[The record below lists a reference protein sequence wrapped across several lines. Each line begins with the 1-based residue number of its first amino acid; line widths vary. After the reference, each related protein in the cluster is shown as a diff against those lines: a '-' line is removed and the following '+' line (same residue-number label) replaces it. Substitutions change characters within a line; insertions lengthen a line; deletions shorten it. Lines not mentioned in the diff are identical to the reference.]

1 MHRISSRQR
10 EIRATR
16 PFEHLVKIKTEG
28 NNLGMIKTILISLL
42 LILQIGAMAVG
53 ALLLVSVI
61 RWYLVFAVI
70 MTAITCLYVLS
81 SNRNSQS
88 KTVWVM
94 FLILGFA
101 FGYIIFYF
109 SDEHIFFRKQKKRY
123 NEIFERSY
131 NFQQESVV
139 PKQTSAEVKR
149 DVNYFEKTG
158 KFCAYSK
165 TNLKYFASGTMLFD
179 DMLKEIEKAKKF
191 VFIEYFIISDGVLLN
206 RLINVLKRKKE
217 QGLDIR
223 LIYDDMGSHRSFKL
237 RTRKKLKELGVKIY
251 KFNQLISW
259 FSFGLNY
266 RDHRKIVVIDGKIA
280 YTGGANFADEYINEK
295 RMHGYWKDAGVKLMG
310 NAVDGLT
317 LTFLRQWQFVTK
329 ESTEFSPY
337 VGLSKDCEGSS
348 VVVPYADGLDY
359 SDSIGRDAYAN
370 LIASAK
376 QKLYIMT
383 PYFITDD
390 VIFSLLKNKA
400 ESGVDVRIILPSIP
414 DKKTV
419 YRVSRNNAE
428 KLAEFGVKFYVMKNS
443 FVHSKVVLS
452 ENAAIVGSI
461 NFDLRSFYQQFEDA
475 VYTNDKN
482 FMREVN
488 EDFEQTFKA
497 SVLVTKEK
505 FSRRKL
511 INRMIAGVLGI
522 VSPFM

>member
-1 MHRISSRQR
+1 MDRISSRQR

-42 LILQIGAMAVG
+42 LFLQIGAIAVG
-53 ALLLVSVI
+53 ALLLVSFI
-61 RWYLVFAVI
+61 RWYLVFATI

-81 SNRNSQS
+81 SNKNSQS

-101 FGYIIFYF
+101 FGYIIFYL
-109 SDEHIFFRKQKKRY
+109 SDEHIFFRKQRKRY

-131 NFQQESVV
+131 NFQQESDV
-139 PKQTSAEVKR
+139 PKNVSSEVKK
-149 DVNYFEKTG
+149 DIKYFNNTG
-158 KFCAYSK
+158 NFASYTK
-165 TNLKYFASGTMLFD
+165 TNLKYFPSGTTLFD

-223 LIYDDMGSHRSFKL
+223 LIYDDMGSHRSFKIK
-237 RTRKKLKELGVKIY
+237 TRKILKDLGVKIY
-251 KFNQLISW
+251 KFNQLVSLV
-259 FSFGLNY
+259 SFGLNY
-266 RDHRKIVVIDGKIA
+266 RDHRKIVVIDGKVA

-295 RMHGYWKDAGVKLMG
+295 RMHGYWKDAGVKLVG

-329 ESTEFSPY
+329 ENTEFSPY
-337 VGLSKDCEGSS
+337 LGLSKDVQNSS

-359 SDSIGRDAYAN
+359 SGSIGRDAYAN
-370 LIASAK
+370 IISGAK
-376 QKLYIMT
+376 QKLYLMT

-390 VIFSLLKNKA
+390 VIFTLLKNKA

-428 KLAEFGVKFYVMKNS
+428 KLSEYGVKVYVMKNS

-475 VYTNDKN
+475 VYTNDKE
-482 FMREVN
+482 FMKEVS

-497 SVLVTKEK
+497 SLLLTKQNY
-505 FSRRKL
+505 SRKKL

-522 VSPFM
+522 VAPFM

>member
-1 MHRISSRQR
+1 
-10 EIRATR
+10 
-16 PFEHLVKIKTEG
+16 
-28 NNLGMIKTILISLL
+28 
-42 LILQIGAMAVG
+42 
-53 ALLLVSVI
+53 
-61 RWYLVFAVI
+61 
-70 MTAITCLYVLS
+70 
-81 SNRNSQS
+81 
-88 KTVWVM
+88 
-94 FLILGFA
+94 
-101 FGYIIFYF
+101 
-109 SDEHIFFRKQKKRY
+109 
-123 NEIFERSY
+123 
-131 NFQQESVV
+131 
-139 PKQTSAEVKR
+139 
-149 DVNYFEKTG
+149 
-158 KFCAYSK
+158 
-165 TNLKYFASGTMLFD
+165 MLF
-179 DMLKEIEKAKKF
+179 
-191 VFIEYFIISDGVLLN
+191 
-206 RLINVLKRKKE
+206 
-217 QGLDIR
+217 
-223 LIYDDMGSHRSFKL
+223 RS
-237 RTRKKLKELGVKIY
+237 
-251 KFNQLISW
+251 
-259 FSFGLNY
+259 
-266 RDHRKIVVIDGKIA
+266 
-280 YTGGANFADEYINEK
+280 
-295 RMHGYWKDAGVKLMG
+295 
-310 NAVDGLT
+310 
-317 LTFLRQWQFVTK
+317 
-329 ESTEFSPY
+329 
-337 VGLSKDCEGSS
+337 
-348 VVVPYADGLDY
+348 
-359 SDSIGRDAYAN
+359 GRDAYAN